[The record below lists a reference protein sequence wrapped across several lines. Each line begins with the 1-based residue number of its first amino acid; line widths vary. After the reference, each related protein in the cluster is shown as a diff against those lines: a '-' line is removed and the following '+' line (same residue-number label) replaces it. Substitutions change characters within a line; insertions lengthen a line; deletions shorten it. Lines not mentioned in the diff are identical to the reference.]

1 MSSGSKQSTQHH
13 SISHSCPPRTHTVSS
28 KSHSHAMS
36 EAPLMKAATRAHQ
49 LDLKHTIMPPEMDT
63 LDLATN
69 HFYYLLLKDPFAT
82 KEQHCALAV
91 EAFGCTFAEKPELEF
106 EISQDMISFMSTASG
121 FFGSY

>member
-1 MSSGSKQSTQHH
+1 
-13 SISHSCPPRTHTVSS
+13 
-28 KSHSHAMS
+28 
-36 EAPLMKAATRAHQ
+36 MKAATRAHQ
-49 LDLKHTIMPPEMDT
+49 LDLKHTIMPLEMDT

-69 HFYYLLLKDPFAT
+69 HFYYLLLKDPFAM

-91 EAFGCTFAEKPELEF
+91 EAFGHAFAEKPELEF

>member
-1 MSSGSKQSTQHH
+1 
-13 SISHSCPPRTHTVSS
+13 
-28 KSHSHAMS
+28 
-36 EAPLMKAATRAHQ
+36 
-49 LDLKHTIMPPEMDT
+49 MDT

-91 EAFGCTFAEKPELEF
+91 EAFGRAFAEKPESQF
-106 EISQDMISFMSTASG
+106 EVPQAMISLVSTASG